1 MPERTQLNIN
11 INPDLLKNLKKAAL
25 ENNRKLVELINE
37 VLSNYISDIKN
48 DQINNRSILDELD
61 EVKNRISVLENSKPD
76 FCITHS
82 PGKML
87 ITDKLNNDLA
97 AF

>member
-11 INPDLLKNLKKAAL
+11 IKPDLLKKLKKVAL

-61 EVKNRISVLENSKPD
+61 EVKNRISVLENSK
-76 FCITHS
+76 
-82 PGKML
+82 K
-87 ITDKLNNDLA
+87 
-97 AF
+97 

>member
-11 INPDLLKNLKKAAL
+11 IKPDLLKKLKKVAL

-48 DQINNRSILDELD
+48 DQINYFELECLRSAFMIDLGLG
-61 EVKNRISVLENSKPD
+61 
-76 FCITHS
+76 F
-82 PGKML
+82 KMSNKVSSFTL
-87 ITDKLNNDLA
+87 IIQKEI
-97 AF
+97 F

>member
-37 VLSNYISDIKN
+37 VLTNYVEDIKN
-48 DQINNRSILDELD
+48 DQSKNRSILDELD
-61 EVKNRISVLENSKPD
+61 EVKNRISVLENIK
-76 FCITHS
+76 
-82 PGKML
+82 K
-87 ITDKLNNDLA
+87 
-97 AF
+97 

>member
-37 VLSNYISDIKN
+37 VLTNYVNEIKN
-48 DQINNRSILDELD
+48 DQTKNRSILDELD
-61 EVKNRISVLENSKPD
+61 EVKNRISILENIK
-76 FCITHS
+76 
-82 PGKML
+82 
-87 ITDKLNNDLA
+87 N
-97 AF
+97 

>member
-37 VLSNYISDIKN
+37 VLTNYVNDIKN
-48 DQINNRSILDELD
+48 DQIKNRSILDELD
-61 EVKNRISVLENSKPD
+61 EVKNRISVLEK
-76 FCITHS
+76 HR
-82 PGKML
+82 K
-87 ITDKLNNDLA
+87 
-97 AF
+97 

>member
-37 VLSNYISDIKN
+37 VLTNYVNEIKSDQTKN
-48 DQINNRSILDELD
+48 KSILDELD
-61 EVKNRISVLENSKPD
+61 EVKNRISVLEK
-76 FCITHS
+76 H
-82 PGKML
+82 K
-87 ITDKLNNDLA
+87 K
-97 AF
+97 

>member
-37 VLSNYISDIKN
+37 VLTNYVNDVKN
-48 DQINNRSILDELD
+48 DQTKNRRILDELD
-61 EVKNRISVLENSKPD
+61 EVKNRISVLENIK
-76 FCITHS
+76 
-82 PGKML
+82 
-87 ITDKLNNDLA
+87 N
-97 AF
+97 

>member
-37 VLSNYISDIKN
+37 VLTNYVNQIKI
-48 DQINNRSILDELD
+48 DQTKNRSILDELD
-61 EVKNRISVLENSKPD
+61 EVKNRISVLENIK
-76 FCITHS
+76 
-82 PGKML
+82 K
-87 ITDKLNNDLA
+87 
-97 AF
+97 

>member
-11 INPDLLKNLKKAAL
+11 IKPDLLKKLKKVAL

-61 EVKNRISVLENSKPD
+61 EVKNRISVLENLK
-76 FCITHS
+76 T
-82 PGKML
+82 
-87 ITDKLNNDLA
+87 
-97 AF
+97 